1 LKKLKKRALAFWIVV
16 FVTLV
21 LFFQIFGGERQPPVK
36 EIGYSELIQKIES
49 GNIKKITIKGK
60 EAAILDKEGG
70 ILKLYTPYPDK
81 LLEKLDA
88 KTIDVQLLPAD
99 GEVISKI
106 SMYMPLIIFIVT
118 IIFLVMLVRSLTN
131 TGARAMG
138 LGKSRATLHG
148 EKNVKVR
155 FSDVAGIDEAT
166 EELQSIVEFLKY
178 PKKFYKLGATIPKG
192 VLLYGPPGNG
202 KTLLARAIAGEAG
215 VSFMTISGSDFVE
228 MVVGVGAAR
237 VRDLFEQAK
246 HRAPCIIFID
256 ELDAVGR
263 KRNNFAGGGHE
274 EREQTLNQLLVEMD
288 GFQPN
293 KGIIVIAA
301 TNRVDVLDNAL
312 LRPGRFDRHIPVTP
326 PDVEGRYKI
335 LTVHAKKIVMDESV
349 DLRIMARSTPG
360 FSGADLAALV
370 NEAALYAAKVNA
382 HTVMM
387 EHFEHARDKIIMGA
401 EKQGR
406 TIADE
411 DRKLVAYHEAGH
423 AVLAYYTKGA
433 HPIHKVT
440 IVPRGYA
447 LGMVVQLPEK
457 DEILISKQRAL
468 ASIIVSMG
476 GRISEELFFGIDYVT
491 SGASNDIQQAT
502 NMAKRMVIEWALSDE
517 KETMVF
523 RNYADEMEGRYGQN
537 SFSEEIMKRNDE
549 RIEHILKNCYA
560 RARETILQ
568 YKEKLEKLAQ
578 ALLEFETMSLDE
590 VKNLFE
596 NNILPVRTVEEKK
609 TKKGTKKN

>member
-1 LKKLKKRALAFWIVV
+1 M
-16 FVTLV
+16 
-21 LFFQIFGGERQPPVK
+21 K

>member
-590 VKNLFE
+590 VKKF
-596 NNILPVRTVEEKK
+596 V
-609 TKKGTKKN
+609 